1 MAAAPI
7 LSLKG
12 IHKQFPG
19 VYALRDVDFELR
31 AGEVHA
37 LVGENGAGKSTL
49 IKIAAGVYDR
59 DEGHY
64 LIDGEEAGIAHP
76 QDAIAR
82 GIGVVYQE
90 LELVPTLSVAENV
103 FFGRLPHTRTGRVEW
118 DRLHRDAA
126 ELLAEVGLDVATRTE
141 AGHLG
146 IGAQQLVEIARA
158 LSLEARALVMDEPT
172 SALSP
177 QEIARLFGLIA
188 RLKERGV
195 GVIYV
200 SHKLD
205 EVLSLSDRV
214 TVLRDGERVAT
225 VAAEGL
231 DEAQLIT
238 MMVGRELETEAS
250 RQSAAGDEMALR
262 VEGLT
267 TGAVRDVSFA
277 VRKGEIVGFS
287 GLMGAGRTELARGLL
302 GVDRRLAGQV
312 VVDGQAVPANRPAA
326 ARRSGMGLVP
336 EDRRQDGIFPHLAV
350 RENMSVAALG
360 QFSRQGRVQGERERS
375 RVAEMI
381 EALGVRTPSADQ
393 VISKLSGGNQQKV
406 LIARWLL
413 VDNLKVLFIDEP
425 TRGIDVGARAEIY
438 GLLDELARR
447 GLAVVVMSSE
457 MPEILRLCDRIYTM
471 CEGRISGEFDRA
483 EATPEKLLARALLRQ
498 ETASQQTARQET
510 AA

>member
-1 MAAAPI
+1 
-7 LSLKG
+7 
-12 IHKQFPG
+12 
-19 VYALRDVDFELR
+19 
-31 AGEVHA
+31 
-37 LVGENGAGKSTL
+37 
-49 IKIAAGVYDR
+49 
-59 DEGHY
+59 
-64 LIDGEEAGIAHP
+64 
-76 QDAIAR
+76 
-82 GIGVVYQE
+82 
-90 LELVPTLSVAENV
+90 
-103 FFGRLPHTRTGRVEW
+103 
-118 DRLHRDAA
+118 
-126 ELLAEVGLDVATRTE
+126 
-141 AGHLG
+141 
-146 IGAQQLVEIARA
+146 
-158 LSLEARALVMDEPT
+158 
-172 SALSP
+172 
-177 QEIARLFGLIA
+177 
-188 RLKERGV
+188 
-195 GVIYV
+195 
-200 SHKLD
+200 
-205 EVLSLSDRV
+205 
-214 TVLRDGERVAT
+214 
-225 VAAEGL
+225 
-231 DEAQLIT
+231 
-238 MMVGRELETEAS
+238 
-250 RQSAAGDEMALR
+250 
-262 VEGLT
+262 
-267 TGAVRDVSFA
+267 
-277 VRKGEIVGFS
+277 
-287 GLMGAGRTELARGLL
+287 
-302 GVDRRLAGQV
+302 
-312 VVDGQAVPANRPAA
+312 
-326 ARRSGMGLVP
+326 MGLVP